1 MVFIIGLLIS
11 NVALAIALPPSP
23 HFTHLLNNI
32 PELNKA
38 LIKDPDLLSNT
49 RLTDITLKGVV
60 LKNGTIKNTRWRNVE
75 FDNPVFEN
83 VEISDGNWFGIRFR
97 EYAAQ
102 TSHL

>member
-1 MVFIIGLLIS
+1 MTNNKSPIYLSMVFIIGLLIS

-60 LKNGTIKNTRWRNVE
+60 LKKWHHKKY
-75 FDNPVFEN
+75 PL
-83 VEISDGNWFGIRFR
+83 
-97 EYAAQ
+97 A
-102 TSHL
+102 